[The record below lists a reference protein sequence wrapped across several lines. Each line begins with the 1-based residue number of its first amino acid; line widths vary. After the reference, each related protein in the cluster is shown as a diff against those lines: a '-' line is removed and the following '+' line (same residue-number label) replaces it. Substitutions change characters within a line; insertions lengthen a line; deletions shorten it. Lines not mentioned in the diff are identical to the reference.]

1 MKNNIYKNFFKR
13 PLDLIFSIVIFIICL
28 PLMTILALLIFVFL
42 GHPIIFKQERPGMN
56 EKIFK
61 VYKFR
66 TMRLSLSE
74 IGNDKERLTK
84 FGRILRLLSLDEL
97 PQLYNIIKGD
107 MSFIGPRPLLV
118 RYLPLYNGTQRR
130 RHLVRPGL
138 TGLAQIN
145 GRNELS
151 WPDRFV
157 LDINYVDNL
166 SFKLDIQ
173 ILLKTIIILIRRVGI
188 TSKTS
193 ATMEEFKENKK

>member
-84 FGRILRLLSLDEL
+84 FGQILRLLSLDEL

>member
-1 MKNNIYKNFFKR
+1 
-13 PLDLIFSIVIFIICL
+13 
-28 PLMTILALLIFVFL
+28 MTILALLIFVFL